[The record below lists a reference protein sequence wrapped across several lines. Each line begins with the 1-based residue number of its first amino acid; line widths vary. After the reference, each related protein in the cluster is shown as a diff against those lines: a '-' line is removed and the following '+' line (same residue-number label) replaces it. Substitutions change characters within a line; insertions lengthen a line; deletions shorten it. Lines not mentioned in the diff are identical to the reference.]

1 MMALGMA
8 PPEDTPQEHELRFTK
23 MHGLGNDFVVLVPAL
38 IGDQEWP
45 DLARR
50 MCDRHF
56 GIGADG
62 ILLVLPST
70 SADFRMRMFNPDGSE
85 AEMCGNGIRCFGKF
99 VFENGFWTSPE
110 LTVDTLAGLQRLR
123 LHLTNG
129 KADSV
134 EVDMGLPQAPAD
146 DHRLAICV
154 RGENHSL
161 TQVSMGNPHAVA
173 FLETPVE
180 DYPLAAIGPFVEKD
194 PAFPHRT
201 NFEIVNVLS
210 RDRIR
215 VRVWERGAGITLA
228 CGTGACAAAVAARLR
243 GHTDEGVIVQLP
255 GGDLRVA
262 WAGPGKAVVM
272 TGPATTVF
280 TGDWLL

>member
-1 MMALGMA
+1 
-8 PPEDTPQEHELRFTK
+8 
-23 MHGLGNDFVVLVPAL
+23 MHGLGNDFVVLVPAQ
-38 IGDQEWP
+38 IGDHDWP

-50 MCDRHF
+50 TCDRHF

-62 ILLVLPST
+62 ILLVLPSA

-85 AEMCGNGIRCFGKF
+85 AEMCGNGIRCFGKL
-99 VFENGFWTSPE
+99 VLENGFWGSPE

-123 LHLTNG
+123 LHVQNG
-129 KADSV
+129 KVDVV
-134 EVDMGLPQAPAD
+134 EVDMGLPQAPATD
-146 DHRLAICV
+146 QRLVIRV
-154 RGENHSL
+154 NGEDLAL
-161 TQVSMGNPHAVA
+161 TQVSMGNPHAVV
-173 FLETPVE
+173 FLETPVQ
-180 DYPLAAIGPFVEKD
+180 DYPLTTIGPLVEKD

-210 RDRIR
+210 RDSIR

-243 GHTDEGVIVQLP
+243 GHTDESVIVQLP
-255 GGDLRVA
+255 GGDLRIT
-262 WAGPGKAVVM
+262 WPGPGKSVLM

>member
-1 MMALGMA
+1 V
-8 PPEDTPQEHELRFTK
+8 RFTK
-23 MHGLGNDFVVLVPAL
+23 MHGLGNDFVVLVPAQ
-38 IGDQEWP
+38 IGDHDWP

-62 ILLVLPST
+62 ILLVLPSA

-99 VFENGFWTSPE
+99 MFENGYWRSPE

-123 LHLTNG
+123 LHLQNG
-129 KADSV
+129 KVDTV
-134 EVDMGLPQAPAD
+134 QVDMGLPQAPAAD
-146 DHRLAICV
+146 ERLVICV
-154 RGENHSL
+154 HKENLSL

-173 FLETPVE
+173 FLEAPVD
-180 DYPLAAIGPFVEKD
+180 DYPLTTVGPLVESH

-210 RDRIR
+210 RDCIR

-243 GHTDEGVIVQLP
+243 GYAAESVLVRLP
-255 GGDLRVA
+255 GGDLHIA
-262 WAGPGKAVVM
+262 WAGPGTPVLM
-272 TGPATTVF
+272 TGPATKAF